1 MRFVHIGDIHLGKLL
16 FQQNLLE
23 VQADLLDQICDY
35 LVEHNIDVLII
46 AGDIYDRS
54 VPSNE
59 AIDVLNDF
67 LTKVVSVYH
76 KKVLMIAGNHDSASR
91 LQFASKLLKQEGLYI
106 EAYPPETMEPIVIED
121 VNFYLLPFF
130 KPSYIRFLFQ
140 EENLNT
146 YHDAFAY
153 YLSKQT
159 IDYNKTNVLVTHQ
172 FLAGDSAVIQSDSET
187 ILNVGGSEIIGVDL
201 VKQFD
206 YVALGH
212 LHASQKVLKETIR
225 YSGSLMPYSFD
236 EINRPKSIVDVEI
249 DNKKVSYQLVSLKP
263 KVKLVK
269 ISGYFEDLMA
279 NDYQGNDHDYLAIEL
294 LDTLIIPNA
303 IDFLRTKFINVL
315 QISYP
320 SLNNL
325 NNQSNI
331 TKADQG
337 YEKMNSLELFEQFY
351 QKMKGQQLNDQAKQ
365 IISDIL
371 LGGKKDAA

>member
-35 LVEHNIDVLII
+35 LVEHNIDVLIM

-67 LTKVVSVYH
+67 LTKVISVYH
-76 KKVLMIAGNHDSASR
+76 KKVLMITGNHDSASR

-106 EAYPPETMEPIVIED
+106 EAYPPKTMEPIVIED